1 MRNPKPVNRNEVER
15 SAFDEMTCDSDHPRF
30 TSRGARAD
38 MDAGLPPQPERQRQA
53 EQLRRGR
60 MTEGLSRRHRTG
72 IGRADCPRVIGRR
85 HPDAPKGN
93 RQIARSGARSADSP
107 LTPFLHTER
116 TPLKVTGKRRRSS
129 HAHIVPD
136 SGRSLPTL
144 STTAGESPVLATFI
158 ARNSPRVAT
167 RALVWPWSTMGR

>member
-1 MRNPKPVNRNEVER
+1 MRNPKPVNRDEVER
-15 SAFDEMTCDSDHPRF
+15 SAFDEMTYDSAHPRF
-30 TSRGARAD
+30 ASRSARAD
-38 MDAGLPPQPERQRQA
+38 MDGALPPQPEWQRQA

-60 MTEGLSRRHRTG
+60 VTESLSRRHCAG
-72 IGRADCPRVIGRR
+72 IGRAEGSSVIARR

-107 LTPFLHTER
+107 LARFLHTER
-116 TPLKVTGKRRRSS
+116 TPFEITGKRRRSS

-144 STTAGESPVLATFI
+144 STAAGESPVLATFI
-158 ARNSPRVAT
+158 ARKSPRVAT
-167 RALVWPWSTMGR
+167 RGRYWSTGTMGR